1 MGTSNTVKYAYIVAR
16 VRAMKG
22 KLIPKEMYPKFINME
37 IPEITRFI
45 GESEYKK
52 DVDELGKKYKGTD
65 LFEHA
70 LNQNLA
76 LTYRK
81 LLEVS
86 QNEPHYLIT
95 EYLRSW
101 DIWNIKTIIRGKFS
115 GASEEEILE
124 DIVSAGQLR
133 YRDLTEFTKIQT
145 VEGVIAAL
153 AKTPYYPALVGYKG
167 VLAEIENNLDKL
179 YYSGLVTA
187 GITSKDK
194 YFSKFLR
201 TEIDLK
207 NLKILFRMKR
217 AGMEREEIQKLL
229 IPGGMERE
237 EILKLL
243 IPGGMELK
251 ESYLARLA
259 SLSFP
264 EFVRALEE
272 FSYWEAIRDIS
283 NDLNSLTNIETRLDK
298 YGILYATR
306 ISYYYPLSI
315 LPVLDYIVSKKIEV
329 DNLRMIVR
337 GKETKLSEDIIKAH
351 LVM

>member
-1 MGTSNTVKYAYIVAR
+1 MGTSHIVKYAYIVAR

-22 KLIPKEMYPKFINME
+22 KLIPKDMYPKFINME

-45 GESEYKK
+45 GESEYKQ

-81 LLEVS
+81 LMEVS
-86 QNEPHYLIT
+86 HDEANFLIT
-95 EYLRSW
+95 EYLRYW

-133 YRDLTEFTKIQT
+133 YRDLTEYVKIQT

-167 VLAEIENNLDKL
+167 VLADIENNLDKL
-179 YYSGLVTA
+179 YYAGLVKA

-194 YFSKFLR
+194 LFSKFLKS
-201 TEIDLK
+201 EIDLK

-217 AGMEREEIQKLL
+217 AGMEREEI
-229 IPGGMERE
+229 
-237 EILKLL
+237 LKLL

-251 ESYLARLA
+251 ESDLTRLA

-283 NDLNSLTNIETRLDK
+283 NDLSSLTHIETRLDR
-298 YGILYATR
+298 YAILYATR

-337 GKETKLSEDIIKAH
+337 GKETKLSEDTIKAH

>member
-1 MGTSNTVKYAYIVAR
+1 MGTSQIVKYAYIVAR

-22 KLIPKEMYPKFINME
+22 KLIPKDMYPKFINME

-45 GESEYKK
+45 EESEYKQ

-81 LLEVS
+81 LMEVS
-86 QNEPHYLIT
+86 HDEANFLIT
-95 EYLRSW
+95 EYLRYW

-115 GASEEEILE
+115 GASEEDILE
-124 DIVSAGQLR
+124 DIVSGGQLR
-133 YRDLTEFTKIQT
+133 YRDLTEFIKIQT

-153 AKTPYYPALVGYKG
+153 SKTPYYPALAGYKG
-167 VLAEIENNLDKL
+167 VLADIENNLDKL

-194 YFSKFLR
+194 LFSKFLK

-217 AGMEREEIQKLL
+217 AGMEREDIQ
-229 IPGGMERE
+229 
-237 EILKLL
+237 KLL

-251 ESYLARLA
+251 ESDLGRLA

-264 EFVRALEE
+264 EFVRAIEE
-272 FSYWEAIRDIS
+272 FSYWEAIKDIS
-283 NDLNSLTNIETRLDK
+283 NDLNSLTHIETRLDK
-298 YGILYATR
+298 YGIVYATR
-306 ISYYYPLSI
+306 ISHYSPLSI

-337 GKETKLSEDIIKAH
+337 GKETKLSEDTIKAH

>member
-1 MGTSNTVKYAYIVAR
+1 MGASDGAKYAYIVAR

-22 KLIPKEMYPKFINME
+22 KLIPRDMYPKFLNME

-45 GESEYKK
+45 GESEYKN
-52 DVDELGKKYKGTD
+52 DVDELGKKYRGTD

-81 LLEVS
+81 LIEVS
-86 QNEPHYLIT
+86 QNEANFLIT
-95 EYLRSW
+95 EYLRSF
-101 DIWNIKTIIRGKFS
+101 DIWNIKTVLRGKFS

-124 DIVSAGQLR
+124 DVISAGQLR
-133 YRDLTEFTKIQT
+133 YRDLTEMVKIGT
-145 VEGVIAAL
+145 IEGVIAAF
-153 AKTPYYPALVGYKG
+153 AKTPYYPALEGYKG
-167 VLAEIENNLDKL
+167 ILADIENSLDKL
-179 YYSGLVTA
+179 YYSNLIKAASASGNKL
-187 GITSKDK
+187 
-194 YFSKFLR
+194 FLKFLR

-217 AGMEREEIQKLL
+217 AGMERDEIIK
-229 IPGGMERE
+229 M
-237 EILKLL
+237 L

-251 ESYLARLA
+251 ETDLARLSA
-259 SLSFP
+259 MSFS

-272 FSYWEAIRDIS
+272 YSYWKAISDIS
-283 NDLNSLTNIETRLDK
+283 AELGSLIHIETRLDK
-298 YGILYATR
+298 YGLVYASS

-315 LPVLDYIVSKKIEV
+315 LPVLDYILSKKIEV
-329 DNLRMIVR
+329 DNLRIIVR
-337 GKETKLSEDIIKAH
+337 GKETKLPEDIIKAH

>member
-1 MGTSNTVKYAYIVAR
+1 MGASDGAKYAYIVAR

-22 KLIPKEMYPKFINME
+22 KLIPDDMYPKFLNME

-52 DVDELGKKYKGTD
+52 DVDELGKKYRGTD

-81 LLEVS
+81 LIDVS
-86 QNEPHYLIT
+86 QNEANFLIT
-95 EYLRSW
+95 EYLRSF
-101 DIWNIKTIIRGKFS
+101 DIWNIKTVLRGKFS

-124 DIVSAGQLR
+124 DVISAGQLR
-133 YRDLTEFTKIQT
+133 YRDLTEIVKIGT
-145 VEGVIAAL
+145 IEGVIAAF
-153 AKTPYYPALVGYKG
+153 ARTPYYPALEGYKG
-167 VLAEIENNLDKL
+167 VLADVENSLDKL
-179 YYSGLVTA
+179 YYSNLIKAASASGNKL
-187 GITSKDK
+187 
-194 YFSKFLR
+194 FLKFLK

-217 AGMEREEIQKLL
+217 AGMERDEIIK
-229 IPGGMERE
+229 M
-237 EILKLL
+237 L

-251 ESYLARLA
+251 ENDLVRL
-259 SLSFP
+259 SSMSFS
-264 EFVRALEE
+264 EFVRALED
-272 FSYWEAIRDIS
+272 FRYWKAISDIS
-283 NDLNSLTNIETRLDK
+283 TESGSLIHIETRLDK
-298 YGILYATR
+298 YSLVYASS

-315 LPVLDYIVSKKIEV
+315 LPVLDYILSKKIEV
-329 DNLRMIVR
+329 DNLRIIVR
-337 GKETKLSEDIIKAH
+337 GKETKLPEDIIKAH

>member
-1 MGTSNTVKYAYIVAR
+1 VKKGMGKSQAVKYAYIVAR
-16 VRAMKG
+16 VRAMKS
-22 KLIPKEMYPKFINME
+22 KLIPKEMYPKFLNMD

-81 LLEVS
+81 LIEIS
-86 QNEPHYLIT
+86 QNEANYIIT
-95 EYLRSW
+95 EYLSFW
-101 DIWNIKTIIRGKFS
+101 DIWNIKTILRGKFS

-124 DIVSAGQLR
+124 DVVSAGQLK
-133 YRDLTEFTKIQT
+133 YRDITEIVKIGT
-145 VEGVIAAL
+145 VEGVIASL
-153 AKTPYYPALVGYKG
+153 AKSPYYSALQGYKG
-167 VLAEIENNLDKL
+167 DLAEIENALDKK
-179 YYSGLVTA
+179 YYAKRLESGATA
-187 GITSKDK
+187 GNE
-194 YFSKFLR
+194 FFLKFLR

-217 AGMEREEIQKLL
+217 AGLERDD
-229 IPGGMERE
+229 
-237 EILKLL
+237 ILKLI

-251 ESYLARLA
+251 ETDLSRLV
-259 SLSFP
+259 SLPFP
-264 EFVRALEE
+264 EFVRALEDY
-272 FSYWEAIRDIS
+272 SYWSAIADIS
-283 NDLNSLTNIETRLDK
+283 TELSSLINIETRLDK
-298 YGILYATR
+298 YGVVYATR

-315 LPVLDYIVSKKIEV
+315 LPILDYILSKKIEV
-329 DNLRMIVR
+329 DNLRIIVR
-337 GKETKLSEDIIKAH
+337 GKETKLPEEIIKAH

>member
-1 MGTSNTVKYAYIVAR
+1 VKKIMGTSHIVKYAYIVAR

-22 KLIPKEMYPKFINME
+22 KLISKDMYPKFINME

-45 GESEYKK
+45 EESEYKK
-52 DVDELGKKYKGTD
+52 DVDELGKKYKGID

-81 LLEVS
+81 LMEVS
-86 QNEPHYLIT
+86 PDETNYLIT
-95 EYLRSW
+95 EYLRYW
-101 DIWNIKTIIRGKFS
+101 DIWNIKSIIRGKFS

-124 DIVSAGQLR
+124 YVVSAGQLR
-133 YRDLTEFTKIQT
+133 YRDLTELIKIQT

-167 VLAEIENNLDKL
+167 VLADIENNLDKL
-179 YYSGLVTA
+179 YYSRLVTA

-194 YFSKFLR
+194 YFSKFLK

-217 AGMEREEIQKLL
+217 AGL
-229 IPGGMERE
+229 ERE

-243 IPGGMELK
+243 IPGGIELK
-251 ESYLARLA
+251 GSDLARLA
-259 SLSFP
+259 SLSFL

-272 FSYWEAIRDIS
+272 YSYWEAIRDIS
-283 NDLNSLTNIETRLDK
+283 NDLNSLTNIEIRLDK

-337 GKETKLSEDIIKAH
+337 GKETKLSEDTIKAH

>member
-22 KLIPKEMYPKFINME
+22 KLIPKDMYPKFINME

-81 LLEVS
+81 LMEVS
-86 QNEPHYLIT
+86 PDEANYLIT
-95 EYLRSW
+95 EYLRYW

-133 YRDLTEFTKIQT
+133 YRDLTEFVKIQT

-167 VLAEIENNLDKL
+167 VIADIENNLDKL

-194 YFSKFLR
+194 LFSKFLK

-229 IPGGMERE
+229 IPGGME
-237 EILKLL
+237 
-243 IPGGMELK
+243 LK
-251 ESYLARLA
+251 ESDLIRLA

-264 EFVRALEE
+264 EFLRALEE
-272 FSYWEAIRDIS
+272 FSYWEAIRDII

-298 YGILYATR
+298 YGLLYATR
-306 ISYYYPLSI
+306 ISHYSPLSI

>member
-1 MGTSNTVKYAYIVAR
+1 MGTSNIVKYAYIVAR

-22 KLIPKEMYPKFINME
+22 KLIPKDMYPKFINME
-37 IPEITRFI
+37 IPEITRYM

-81 LLEVS
+81 LMEVS
-86 QNEPHYLIT
+86 QDEANFLIT
-95 EYLRSW
+95 EYLRYW

-133 YRDLTEFTKIQT
+133 YRDLTEFAKIQT

-153 AKTPYYPALVGYKG
+153 AKTPYYPALEGYKG
-167 VLAEIENNLDKL
+167 VLADIENNLDKL
-179 YYSGLVTA
+179 YYSGLVKA

-194 YFSKFLR
+194 FFSKFLK

-217 AGMEREEIQKLL
+217 AGMEREEI
-229 IPGGMERE
+229 
-237 EILKLL
+237 LKLL

-251 ESYLARLA
+251 ESDLTRLA
-259 SLSFP
+259 SLPFP

-272 FSYWEAIRDIS
+272 FSYWEAIKDIS
-283 NDLNSLTNIETRLDK
+283 SDLNSLTNIETRLDK

-337 GKETKLSEDIIKAH
+337 GKETNLSENTIKAH

>member
-1 MGTSNTVKYAYIVAR
+1 MGASDGAKYAYIVAR

-22 KLIPKEMYPKFINME
+22 KLIPKDMYPKFLNME

-52 DVDELGKKYKGTD
+52 DVDELGKKYRGTD

-81 LLEVS
+81 LIEVS
-86 QNEPHYLIT
+86 QNEANFLIT
-95 EYLRSW
+95 EYLRSF
-101 DIWNIKTIIRGKFS
+101 DIWNIKTILRGKIS

-124 DIVSAGQLR
+124 DVVSAGQLR
-133 YRDLTEFTKIQT
+133 YRDLTELVKIGT
-145 VEGVIAAL
+145 VEGIIGAL
-153 AKTPYYPALVGYKG
+153 SGTPYYPALEGYKG
-167 VLAEIENNLDKL
+167 DLAEIENALDKR
-179 YYSGLVTA
+179 YYAKRIEAATKTGNRL
-187 GITSKDK
+187 
-194 YFSKFLR
+194 FLKFLR

-207 NLKILFRMKR
+207 NLKMLFRMKR
-217 AGMEREEIQKLL
+217 AGMEREDT
-229 IPGGMERE
+229 
-237 EILKLL
+237 LKNL

-251 ESYLARLA
+251 ESDLGRLA
-259 SLSFP
+259 SMSFS

-272 FSYWEAIRDIS
+272 YSYWKAISDIS
-283 NDLNSLTNIETRLDK
+283 GELTSLIHIETRLDK
-298 YGILYATR
+298 YGLMYASQ

-329 DNLRMIVR
+329 DNLRIIVR
-337 GKETKLSEDIIKAH
+337 GKETKLPEDVIKAH

>member
-1 MGTSNTVKYAYIVAR
+1 MGTSQIVKYAYIVAR

-81 LLEVS
+81 LMEVS
-86 QNEPHYLIT
+86 PDEANYLIT
-95 EYLRSW
+95 EYLRYW

-115 GASEEEILE
+115 GASEEDILE
-124 DIVSAGQLR
+124 DVVSAGQLR
-133 YRDLTEFTKIQT
+133 YRDLTELIKIQT

-153 AKTPYYPALVGYKG
+153 AKTPYYPALIGYNG
-167 VLAEIENNLDKL
+167 VLADIENNLDKL

-194 YFSKFLR
+194 LFSKFLK

-217 AGMEREEIQKLL
+217 ADMEREEIQKLL
-229 IPGGMERE
+229 IPGGME
-237 EILKLL
+237 LK
-243 IPGGMELK
+243 G
-251 ESYLARLA
+251 SDLARLA

-337 GKETKLSEDIIKAH
+337 GKEANLSEDIIKAH

>member
-1 MGTSNTVKYAYIVAR
+1 MATSNTVKYAYIVAR
-16 VRAMKG
+16 VRAMKA
-22 KLIPKEMYPKFINME
+22 KLIPKDMYPKFINME

-45 GESEYKK
+45 GESEYKQ

-81 LLEVS
+81 LMEVS
-86 QNEPHYLIT
+86 KDESNFLIT
-95 EYLRSW
+95 EYLRYW
-101 DIWNIKTIIRGKFS
+101 DIWNIKTILRGKFS

-133 YRDLTEFTKIQT
+133 YRDLTEFIKIQT
-145 VEGVIAAL
+145 VEGVITAL

-167 VLAEIENNLDKL
+167 VLADIENNLDKL
-179 YYSGLVTA
+179 YYSGIVTA

-194 YFSKFLR
+194 LFSKFLK

-217 AGMEREEIQKLL
+217 AGMD
-229 IPGGMERE
+229 RE

-251 ESYLARLA
+251 ESDLSRLA

-264 EFVRALEE
+264 EFIRGLEE

-306 ISYYYPLSI
+306 ISHYSPLSI

-337 GKETKLSEDIIKAH
+337 GKETNLSEDTIKAH